1 MVAIGLYLLSG
12 RSGDVDAEQKA
23 PPAGS
28 RDETSFLVD
37 ADSSG
42 AIVMTS
48 KEFVGYRRAGETA
61 EVAWRKPLDE
71 IASYAQFACGA
82 ACPSLVASGGSGA
95 GQAEPAPYVVGDSGV
110 PPEWLEPTGGLNTIV
125 AVDRAGSARLVSDGP
140 SAPSWWEMVSSDG
153 RRTRV
158 EAGGSG
164 LVLFPRVSDRAVVV
178 ARTTTDEGQPTT
190 HVLRRGVTG
199 WTVAM
204 QTDKRVATCV
214 SADGV
219 TEVEGASIRS
229 GGRSWTIAAADE
241 FSSCWLTREAV
252 VLSQNVSSASGP
264 ATTVAVVDLEGK
276 ELTKI
281 TVDDEVAVAAS
292 TVANLIALTATT
304 RREVKILD
312 GGGRPVGSLDGY
324 GAAQFD
330 ELGDLCVLDQDGAP
344 RWFAPDRLSR

>member
-1 MVAIGLYLLSG
+1 ME
-12 RSGDVDAEQKA
+12 AEQKA
-23 PPAGS
+23 PSSGS
-28 RDETSFLVD
+28 RDESSFLVD

-48 KEFVGYRRAGETA
+48 KEFVGYRRTGETA

-95 GQAEPAPYVVGDSGV
+95 GQAEPAPFAVGDSGV
-110 PPEWLEPTGGLNTIV
+110 PLKWLEPTGGLNSIV
-125 AVDRAGSARLVSDGP
+125 AVDHAGSARLVSDGP
-140 SAPSWWEMVSSDG
+140 NAPSWWEMVSSDG
-153 RRTRV
+153 RSTRV

-178 ARTTTDEGQPTT
+178 ARTTTEEGRPTT
-190 HVLRRGVTG
+190 HVLRRGAGG
-199 WTVAM
+199 WSVAM
-204 QTDKRVATCV
+204 QTDERVATCV
-214 SADGV
+214 SADGAV
-219 TEVEGASIRS
+219 EVEGASIRI
-229 GGRSWTIAAADE
+229 GEHSWTIAAADDY
-241 FSSCWLTREAV
+241 SSCWLTREAV

-264 ATTVAVVDLEGK
+264 VTTVAVVDLKGN
-276 ELTKI
+276 ELTKV
-281 TVDDEVAVAAS
+281 TVDDEVAVATSA
-292 TVANLIALTATT
+292 VANLIALTSTT

-330 ELGDLCVLDQDGAP
+330 EHGDLCVLDQDGAP
-344 RWFAPDRLSR
+344 RWFAPDQLSK